1 MRKYD
6 RKSKLLDDAKQHFRR
21 GHKVLVKVR
30 DVSKICTSLGQVR
43 KFMRKHPGTHQVDVQ
58 GVLYHGTTRMHEKLK
73 ALEGE

>member
-43 KFMRKHPGTHQVDVQ
+43 KFMLKHPGTHQVE
-58 GVLYHGTTRMHEKLK
+58 RNHEN
-73 ALEGE
+73 A